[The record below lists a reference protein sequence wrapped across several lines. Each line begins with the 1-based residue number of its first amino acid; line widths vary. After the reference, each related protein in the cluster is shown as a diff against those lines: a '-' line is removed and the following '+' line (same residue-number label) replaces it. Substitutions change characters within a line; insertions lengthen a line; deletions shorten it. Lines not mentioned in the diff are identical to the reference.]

1 MKSLITILLVA
12 GFLPLSAVAQT
23 NFWQQTNGP
32 FGGIVLSLAINSG
45 GDLFA
50 GADSYGGVYRSS
62 DNGANWSQIN
72 TGLTYPYILS
82 LAINS
87 GGDLFA
93 GTSGGGV
100 FRSVEATCAVAK
112 GDMDCDGGL
121 TAADVVLL
129 LNCVFLGSG
138 SCFLSIVD
146 GNCSGDLTAA
156 DVVLELYAVFQQR
169 PFPC

>member
-32 FGGIVLSLAINSG
+32 FGGIV
-45 GDLFA
+45 
-50 GADSYGGVYRSS
+50 
-62 DNGANWSQIN
+62 
-72 TGLTYPYILS
+72 LS